1 MPLPDIT
8 HLQFL
13 ILAILMDDTKTGRR
27 VREELAEEGVKKS
40 GPAFYQ
46 LMARLEDSR
55 FLKGWY
61 EQKIV
66 DGQIIKERHYKLT
79 GQGLKAIEQIQEFYF
94 ANPRFELLAG
104 GAHHG

>member
-13 ILAILMDDTKTGRR
+13 ILAILMNDEKTGRC
-27 VREELAEEGVKKS
+27 VRKELAEQGVKKS

-55 FLKGWY
+55 FVKGWY

-66 DGQIIKERHYKLT
+66 DGQIIKERRYKLT
-79 GQGLKAIEQIQEFYF
+79 GQGRKAIEQVQEFYF
-94 ANPRFELLAG
+94 ANPRLELHAG
-104 GAHHG
+104 GAHHA